1 MATIEV
7 NEDNFQIEIESAFKK
22 KDIVIVKFGSEYCDP
37 CHALECELEDLD
49 EEVENV
55 TILMVDTDESPS
67 LAEQFDIYQLP
78 TMIIFRDRNTII
90 RTIEGVMLLNDIKKV
105 IAVLPKDLKILIWR
119 SKPGS

>member
-7 NEDNFQIEIESAFKK
+7 DEDNFQLEIESAFEK

-49 EEVENV
+49 EEVENL
-55 TILMVDTDESPS
+55 TILMVDTDKSPS

-78 TMIIFRDRNTII
+78 TMVIFRDRDTII
-90 RTIEGVMLLNDIKKV
+90 RTIEGVMLLDDIKRV
-105 IAVLPKDLKILIWR
+105 IEI
-119 SKPGS
+119 

>member
-105 IAVLPKDLKILIWR
+105 IGI
-119 SKPGS
+119 